1 MKTLKHVIA
10 VLAVIVMSGAD
21 VPGQTLSTERVMREK
36 LAHSQKIL
44 EAIMTSDF
52 ASLDRE
58 SQALER
64 ATESPAWWAF
74 NSPEYLRHGAAFLRA
89 TADLREAAKGRDL
102 DAAALHYMSLT
113 LSCFECHR
121 YMKSSRITER

>member
-1 MKTLKHVIA
+1 MKTFKRVIA
-10 VLAVIVMSGAD
+10 VLAVIVMSGAN
-21 VPGQTLSTERVMREK
+21 VPGQTLSTGRVMREK

-58 SQALER
+58 SRELER
-64 ATESPAWWAF
+64 ATESPAWSAF
-74 NSPEYLRHGAAFLRA
+74 SSPEYLRQGAAFLRA

-121 YMKSSRITER
+121 YMKNSRITRR